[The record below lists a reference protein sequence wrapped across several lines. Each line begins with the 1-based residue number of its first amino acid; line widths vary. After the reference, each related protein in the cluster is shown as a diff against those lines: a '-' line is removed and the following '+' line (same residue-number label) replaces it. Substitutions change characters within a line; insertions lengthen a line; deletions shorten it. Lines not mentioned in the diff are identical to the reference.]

1 MESRRKLL
9 VTALLTAAMAVGVSM
24 WLVRG
29 ASANKTVSSSAKAQ
43 APQAAAR
50 AITLQAEGRSPQL
63 RYKNAA
69 DLEGSTWSEGVGQA
83 VALKTGDLFGAWKDM
98 VSVHSA
104 GEGTIVQVRAGN
116 KDGGYELPATYNLSG
131 SHPSGVEI
139 GDFNADGRQDIAVL
153 DREMSTISFLYQNDH
168 GSFDAGPVLN
178 VGGAPVAFAASDL
191 DNDGLVDIVV
201 EYAAA
206 IRVFMGQGDFTK
218 VIPDIISLGSIGTLT
233 DIKVGHIGYDHFKDL
248 VVSGTRGVAVLN
260 GLGDG
265 SFRAA
270 RIIGTQGVGHIA
282 VGDLKSEGFS
292 SIVGTQLN
300 GDNVIVW
307 PAKGNKGVGAPE
319 RYAAGAG
326 MTSVAIGSFKGTSRF
341 DIAVGTDTGRVM
353 LLLNNSNGFSGAPIS
368 MDLSDRANGL
378 AVGARRYGIDSLA
391 MAHTTGLVQPEVT
404 SGGRIDVTI
413 IADENNCINC
423 TVAQLQAL
431 VGTGPNFAFGGG
443 TGISLREAMTAVNN
457 DSVINGSSGWT
468 IGFAGINTTTVVGS
482 PALGGGH
489 NPSTP
494 QFASPGPTNSFW
506 VLQPLNANAFGNLPP
521 MIAAA
526 TTIDGSLVDTS
537 VNGVNNTIGPRVQ
550 ISGVAIDAPQVQIE
564 RLFFIT
570 SSAPNSNIMNLSI
583 AGSLNDGITVA
594 APNCTIQGNNIGIW
608 ADGTVHLG
616 QVNIGSGVDFQSGS
630 INETV
635 TNNIISNNGASP
647 NQAGVLIN
655 GVSQSTSVPQNN
667 NITNN
672 RIGLNTFGN
681 AAGNSGDGIKLQN
694 GAVGN
699 TITGNTI
706 SANTN
711 DGIHETGNITA
722 DAIMQNNKI
731 GTDAAGVVT
740 KGQDG
745 NPLGNILNGINIG
758 TTGDAP
764 DGNPKFNQI
773 SNNTISGNLRFGVVL
788 GSGDFNPQFTTV
800 TNNKIGT
807 NVVGSVQIPNNLGG
821 LDVTFQASNNTVGG
835 THAADGNI
843 ISGNGVG
850 AAGPGVQ
857 IDSQGNNTLI
867 ENNLIGP
874 NNLGAGPPVD
884 LVAPPPQ
891 TSNKGGGVLITGGG
905 FANKL
910 ITNFIAFNNDGS
922 GVSGITCSST
932 GNFNLFSQNQ
942 IFLNPQNTPPT
953 DAQIIDSGGGQQ
965 TMTNGFVD
973 TTLTSLI
980 RVTAATTTT
989 SNGFTTVTGTANFL
1003 AHGITANINGA
1014 TIEVFASQRGSTSA
1028 QNAGEAQVF
1037 IGSVA
1042 GTTFTVDPND
1052 PMGHTLD
1059 WSLTTSVPAP
1069 FFNPVQTPTLFIT
1082 ATITTGDLSTSPLSI
1097 GLVSQFLTGG
1107 PGGGGG
1113 GCAVT
1118 ANPTSVTFNN
1128 ATVGVQASQNVVIT
1142 NTGTGNIGITSATL
1156 TQTGTLFSL
1165 GTLTLP
1171 VTLTPTQTLTIP
1183 VRFTPTSAGPA
1194 TATLTVADSCQNLII
1209 PISGNP
1215 TTVKIAAIPTSL
1227 VFPDTNIGA
1236 NSTASLTVINFGTG
1250 TLSITALTI
1259 NGGANSPFTVVSP
1272 TASQASPFTVA
1283 GSSTATVTLKFSPT
1297 TAGTQTDT
1305 LAIVSNDPVTPS
1317 LSVGLSGT
1325 GKATVPPVVIVN
1337 QPSAGTIIAS
1347 GTQFTASF
1355 GASPAQGGGS
1365 IVSFTATLSLD
1376 GGATFSQTLAG
1387 PGAAATP
1394 GVNTFIA
1401 TAPNTS
1407 TTNAVIKVQVTD
1419 SNNLVGTG
1427 LSGVFTIGTPPVVT
1441 GATLT
1446 KKLIITGTGIQP
1458 GATFI
1463 VSSTGEVFSLDQ
1475 LDAVTFLV
1483 GKATIGS
1490 QGSRVRGY
1498 RPAVTGR
1505 VKNVNGLT
1513 SNQFTSQ

>member
-9 VTALLTAAMAVGVSM
+9 VTALLVAAMAFGVSL

-29 ASANKTVSSSAKAQ
+29 ASANKTVSSSANAQ
-43 APQAAAR
+43 APHAAAR
-50 AITLQAEGRSPQL
+50 AISLQAEGRSPQL
-63 RYKNAA
+63 RFKNAA

-116 KDGGYELPATYNLSG
+116 GEGGYGLPATYNLSG

-153 DREMSTISFLYQNDH
+153 DRETSTISFLYQNAD
-168 GSFDAGPVLN
+168 GRFDAGPVLN
-178 VGGAPVAFAASDL
+178 VGGNPVAFTASDL

-206 IRVFMGQGDFTK
+206 IRVFLGQGDFTK
-218 VIPDIISLGSIGTLT
+218 VIPDIIPVGSIGTLT
-233 DIKVGHIGYDHFKDL
+233 DIKVGHIGFDHFRDL

-260 GLGDG
+260 GHGDG

-270 RIIGTQGVGHIA
+270 RVIGTEGVGHIA
-282 VGDLKSEGFS
+282 IGDLKSEGFS

-307 PAKGNKGVGAPE
+307 PAKGNRGVGAPE
-319 RYAAGAG
+319 RYAAGVG

-368 MDLSDRANGL
+368 MDVSDPANGL
-378 AVGARRYGIDSLA
+378 AIGARRYGIDSLA
-391 MAHTTGLVQPEVT
+391 VAHRTGLVQPEVT
-404 SGGRIDVTI
+404 SGGRIDVTV
-413 IADENNCINC
+413 IADENDCINC
-423 TVAQLQAL
+423 TVAQLAAL
-431 VGTGPNFAFGGG
+431 VGAGPNFAFGGG

-457 DSVINGSSGWT
+457 DSVVNGSSGWT

-482 PALGGGH
+482 PTLGGGH

-494 QFASPGPTNSFW
+494 QFAGPGLTNSFW
-506 VLQPLNANAFGNLPP
+506 VLQPLASGPGVAMFGNMPP

-550 ISGVAIDAPQVQIE
+550 ISGVDSNQTNVQVE

-570 SSAPNSNIMNLSI
+570 SSAPNSNLMNLSI
-583 AGSLNDGITVA
+583 AGSLNDGITIA

-630 INETV
+630 VNETV
-635 TNNIISNNGASP
+635 TNNIISNNGAIA

-655 GVSQSTSVPQNN
+655 GVSQSTAVPQNN

-672 RIGLNTFGN
+672 RIGLNAFGN
-681 AAGNSGDGIKLQN
+681 AGGNTGDGIKLQN

-699 TITGNTI
+699 TISGNVI
-706 SANTN
+706 SANTS
-711 DGIHETGNITA
+711 DGIHEVGNITA
-722 DAIMQNNKI
+722 DAIIQNNKI

-745 NPLGNILNGINIG
+745 NPLGNARNGINIG
-758 TTGDAP
+758 TTLGAA

-821 LDVTFQASNNTVGG
+821 LNVTFQASNNTVGG
-835 THAADGNI
+835 THAADANI

-850 AAGPGVQ
+850 AAGPGIL

-891 TSNKGGGVLITGGG
+891 TSNKGGGVSITGGG

-922 GVSGITCSST
+922 TVSGISCSST

-942 IFLNPQNTPPT
+942 IFLNPQNTLPT

-965 TMTNGFVD
+965 GMLNSQVD

-1014 TIEVFASQRGSTSA
+1014 TIEVFASQRGSTSL

-1052 PMGHTLD
+1052 GTGHTLD

-1107 PGGGGG
+1107 GGGGG

-1128 ATVGVQASQNVVIT
+1128 ATVGQTATQNVVIT
-1142 NTGTGNIGITSATL
+1142 NTGTGSVSVTQANL
-1156 TQTGTLFSL
+1156 TQSGTVFAL

-1171 VTLTPTQTLTIP
+1171 ATLTPTQTLTIP

-1194 TATLTVADSCQNLII
+1194 TATLTVVNGCQNLII

-1215 TTVKIAAIPTSL
+1215 TTVKISAIPNPVT
-1227 VFPDTNIGA
+1227 FPDTNIGA

-1259 NGGANSPFTVVSP
+1259 NGGVNSPFTVVSP
-1272 TASQASPFTVA
+1272 TASQASPFTVP

-1305 LAIVSNDPVTPS
+1305 LSIVSNDPVTPA
-1317 LSVGLSGT
+1317 LAVGLSGT
-1325 GKATVPPVVIVN
+1325 GKATTPPVVIVN
-1337 QPSAGTIIAS
+1337 QPGSGAVIAS
-1347 GTQFTASF
+1347 GTTFTVGF
-1355 GASPAQGGGS
+1355 GVSAAQGGGT
-1365 IVSFTATLSLD
+1365 IVSFTASLSLD
-1376 GGATFSQTLAG
+1376 GGATFSPLTAG
-1387 PGAAATP
+1387 PAVSGINTP
-1394 GVNTFIA
+1394 VA
-1401 TAPNTS
+1401 TAPNSS
-1407 TTNAVIKVQVTD
+1407 TTNAIIKVQVTD

-1441 GATLT
+1441 SATLT
-1446 KKLIITGTGIQP
+1446 KKLVITGTGILP
-1458 GATFI
+1458 GAVFI
-1463 VSSTGEVFSLDQ
+1463 VSSNGEVFALDQ
-1475 LDAVTFLV
+1475 LDATTFQV
-1483 GKATIGS
+1483 GKATLGTL
-1490 QGSRVRGY
+1490 GSRIRGY
-1498 RPAVTGR
+1498 RPAVTGK